1 MEEIYQWIYGGF
13 ILVFTAIAYLFIKMS
28 ELNKSANDAKA
39 ALPIINAK
47 LDELN
52 NTLRM
57 FLKQEIEVLKDIA
70 KSNRE
75 RNEREKDSNE

>member
-1 MEEIYQWIYGGF
+1 MGETYQFVYGGF
-13 ILVFTAIAYLFIKMS
+13 ILCFTAIAYLFIKMN

-70 KSNRE
+70 KSNKE
-75 RNEREKDSNE
+75 RNEREAKDE